1 MLKGL
6 RIRIYPNKQQK
17 ILIDKTFG
25 CCRLIYNKGLALRK
39 NTYENEG
46 KSIGYKETSA
56 MLTSLKKEESFYF
69 LKEVDSIAL
78 QQSLRDLD
86 KAYKNFFRN
95 KFGYPKFHS
104 KHDSFASYRTQNV
117 HPNSICATLDG
128 KHIKLPKL
136 GYVKAKVTYD
146 LSSAKIN
153 NATIERMSSGKYFC
167 VLNVEVDTPSYS
179 NDGCMVGIDL
189 GIKTFY
195 TDSNNF
201 VCENKKLISKSAK
214 KLRKEQRKLSRM
226 IESHIIGYEQG
237 KKGDHIPIYN
247 KPLSECK
254 NIQKQRIKVA
264 RIHEHIANQRNDFLQ
279 KESTKIVKE
288 NQLIALEDLAVKN
301 MVHNHKLAKSIYDV
315 SWSKFVTMLEYKA
328 PLYGTEIVK
337 VPRFYAS
344 SQICSCCGRQN
355 PKVKNLSVR
364 DWICPKCGTH
374 HDRDHNAS
382 INILNK
388 ALEIRKAS

>member
-17 ILIDKTFG
+17 ILIAKNFG

-46 KSIGYKETSA
+46 KSIGYKETNA
-56 MLTSLKKEESFYF
+56 MLTSLKKEDDFSF

-95 KFGYPKFHS
+95 KFGYPRFHS

-117 HPNSICATLDG
+117 NNSICATLDG

-146 LSSAKIN
+146 LFSAKIN
-153 NATIERMSSGKYFC
+153 NATIERMPSGKYFC

-214 KLRKEQRKLSRM
+214 KLRKEQRKLSR
-226 IESHIIGYEQG
+226 IFYS
-237 KKGDHIPIYN
+237 
-247 KPLSECK
+247 
-254 NIQKQRIKVA
+254 
-264 RIHEHIANQRNDFLQ
+264 
-279 KESTKIVKE
+279 
-288 NQLIALEDLAVKN
+288 
-301 MVHNHKLAKSIYDV
+301 KSY
-315 SWSKFVTMLEYKA
+315 
-328 PLYGTEIVK
+328 
-337 VPRFYAS
+337 
-344 SQICSCCGRQN
+344 
-355 PKVKNLSVR
+355 
-364 DWICPKCGTH
+364 
-374 HDRDHNAS
+374 
-382 INILNK
+382 
-388 ALEIRKAS
+388 

>member
-17 ILIDKTFG
+17 ILIAKTFG

-46 KSIGYKETSA
+46 KSIGYKETNA
-56 MLTSLKKEESFYF
+56 MLTSLKKEDDFSF

-95 KFGYPKFHS
+95 KFGYPRFHS

-117 HPNSICATLDG
+117 NNSICATLDG

-146 LSSAKIN
+146 LFSAKIN
-153 NATIERMSSGKYFC
+153 NATIERMPSGKYFC

-226 IESHIIGYEQG
+226 IESHIIGYKQG
-237 KKGDHIPIYN
+237 KKGGRIPIYN

-264 RIHEHIANQRNDFLQ
+264 RIQEHIANQRNDFLQ
-279 KESTKIVKE
+279 KESTKLVRE
-288 NQLIALEDLAVKN
+288 NQIIGLEDLNVKG
-301 MVHNHKLAKSIYDV
+301 MVRNHKLAKAISDV

-355 PKVKNLSVR
+355 PKVKDLCVR
-364 DWICPKCGTH
+364 NWICPKCGTY
-374 HDRDHNAS
+374 HDRDHNAA

>member
-17 ILIDKTFG
+17 ILIAKTFG

-46 KSIGYKETSA
+46 KSIGYKETNA
-56 MLTSLKKEESFYF
+56 MLTPLKKEDDFSF

-95 KFGYPKFHS
+95 KFGYPRFHS

-117 HPNSICATLDG
+117 NNSICATLDG

-146 LSSAKIN
+146 LFSAKIN
-153 NATIERMSSGKYFC
+153 NATIERMPSGKYFC
-167 VLNVEVDTPSYS
+167 VLNVEIDTPSYS

-226 IESHIIGYEQG
+226 IESHIIGYKQG
-237 KKGDHIPIYN
+237 KKGGRIPIYN

-264 RIHEHIANQRNDFLQ
+264 RIQEHIANQRNDFLQ
-279 KESTKIVKE
+279 KESTKLVRE
-288 NQLIALEDLAVKN
+288 NQIIGLEDLNVKG
-301 MVHNHKLAKSIYDV
+301 MVRNHKLAKAISDV

-355 PKVKNLSVR
+355 PKVKDLSVR
-364 DWICPKCGTH
+364 NWICPKCGTY
-374 HDRDHNAS
+374 HDRDHNAA

>member
-17 ILIDKTFG
+17 ILIAKNFG
-25 CCRLIYNKGLALRK
+25 CCRLIYKKGLALRK

-46 KSIGYKETSA
+46 KSIGYKETNA
-56 MLTSLKKEESFYF
+56 MLTSLKKEDDFSF

-95 KFGYPKFHS
+95 KFGYPRFHS

-117 HPNSICATLDG
+117 NNSICATLDG

-146 LSSAKIN
+146 LFSAKIN
-153 NATIERMSSGKYFC
+153 NATIERMPSGKYFC

-226 IESHIIGYEQG
+226 VESHIIGYKQG
-237 KKGDHIPIYN
+237 KKGGRIPIYN

-264 RIHEHIANQRNDFLQ
+264 RIQEHIANQRNDFLQ
-279 KESTKIVKE
+279 KESTKLVRE
-288 NQLIALEDLAVKN
+288 NQIIGLEDLNVKG
-301 MVHNHKLAKSIYDV
+301 MVRNHKLAKAISDV

-344 SQICSCCGRQN
+344 SQI
-355 PKVKNLSVR
+355 
-364 DWICPKCGTH
+364 
-374 HDRDHNAS
+374 
-382 INILNK
+382 
-388 ALEIRKAS
+388 

>member
-17 ILIDKTFG
+17 ILIAKTFG

-46 KSIGYKETSA
+46 KSIGYKETNA
-56 MLTSLKKEESFYF
+56 MLTSLKKEDDFSF

-95 KFGYPKFHS
+95 KFGYPRFHS

-117 HPNSICATLDG
+117 NNSICATLDG

-146 LSSAKIN
+146 LFSAKIN
-153 NATIERMSSGKYFC
+153 NATIERMPSGKYFC

-226 IESHIIGYEQG
+226 IESHIIGYKQG
-237 KKGDHIPIYN
+237 KKGGRIPIYN

-264 RIHEHIANQRNDFLQ
+264 RIQEHIANQRNDFLQ
-279 KESTKIVKE
+279 KESTKLVRE
-288 NQLIALEDLAVKN
+288 NQIIGLEDLNVKG
-301 MVHNHKLAKSIYDV
+301 MVRNHKLAKAISDV

-355 PKVKNLSVR
+355 PKVKDLSVR
-364 DWICPKCGTH
+364 NWICPKCGTY
-374 HDRDHNAS
+374 HDRDHNAA

-388 ALEIRKAS
+388 ALGIRKAS